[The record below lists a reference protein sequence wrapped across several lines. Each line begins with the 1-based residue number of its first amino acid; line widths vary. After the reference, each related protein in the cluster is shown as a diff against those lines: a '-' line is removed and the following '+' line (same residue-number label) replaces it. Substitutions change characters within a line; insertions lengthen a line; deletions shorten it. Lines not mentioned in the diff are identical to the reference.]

1 MPHSL
6 RGSMPHSLLASRYLL
21 KVGEVAD
28 RSGLPRKTV
37 RYYDDIGLLAPTVER
52 SEAGYRLFSADVLNR
67 LAFIRQ
73 AQGLGLSLAEIQ
85 HILEI
90 RDQGELPCGEIRQHL
105 EGKVDAINQQIQA
118 LEALRAD
125 LHSILGGWEENP
137 SRDRLSH
144 TICPNLQRD

>member
-1 MPHSL
+1 MTTQSTTW
-6 RGSMPHSLLASRYLL
+6 L

-52 SEAGYRLFSADVLNR
+52 SPSGYRLFSEAVLRR

-73 AQGLGLSLAEIQ
+73 AQSLGLSLAEIQ

-90 RDQGELPCGEIRQHL
+90 RDRGELPCGEIRHHL
-105 EGKVDAINQQIQA
+105 ESKLEDITTQIRA
-118 LEALRAD
+118 LEALRSE
-125 LHSILGGWEENP
+125 LQGILAGWNEHP
-137 SRDRLSH
+137 STTELSH
-144 TICPNLQRD
+144 TICPNLQS